1 MAKRMS
7 LCRLLLLVTVV
18 PTALAARSKAAR
30 DDYLVENLEQHEPAF
45 ASFDGKIYAGLVPMS
60 QKGGNDG
67 ELYFMMFDA
76 AEKVHEDTLIVWLN
90 GGPGCSSF
98 AGGLFFE
105 MGPVAVP
112 LRPAGYMG
120 STKLA
125 PLVPNEY
132 AWTKASAVMYLEQP
146 AGVGFSTGVAPESED
161 DLSSDFYSFI
171 NNFYDIFTE
180 FRDKRL
186 YIVGESYAGMYV
198 PSMAH
203 KIHQKNRKNKDP
215 SRHVNLAGIGIG
227 NGWMDARV
235 QGKAVIDYAYWHG
248 MIDARTKDAL
258 HDQFQVCLDGGIP
271 KPSPPFHA
279 FNTPDECGTMGAV
292 LSAAGA
298 GTLSDGKWSGG
309 PNTYDVTTWDR
320 YPVLLGRNGTI
331 DNFFNNLEIRSL
343 IHAPKSVMKWE
354 QCIPGAGRRLGELN
368 RMLMLEDDKPVSVV
382 PFVSELLD
390 DAGIDVLVY
399 NGDRDMSCC
408 VQGSEKLLNEMVWS
422 GQSSWLDPY
431 VTQRGLWLVD
441 GKVAGYAKSLK
452 GLNFVIV
459 YNSGHLVPYNVPRQA
474 LDLITRFLGSETF
487 ADVDLPIYPDAVSK
501 GSMGEAPKQAGTAV
515 VGAKSRNDEG
525 QNGHHGVSGYLVG
538 ILCFVAGFVVSL
550 IYDKYVHSKHASTYD
565 QLPSVPPSPGMGK
578 NLQIYE

>member
-1 MAKRMS
+1 MNLS
-7 LCRLLLLVTVV
+7 LLLLTVS
-18 PTALAARSKAAR
+18 TALAAPRKTSR
-30 DDYLVENLEQHEPAF
+30 ENYLVVKNNLEQHEPAF
-45 ASFDGKIYAGLVPMS
+45 TSFDGDIYAGHIPMH

-76 AEKVHEDTLIVWLN
+76 TEKVHDDTLVVWLN

-105 MGPVAVP
+105 MGPVTVP
-112 LRPAGYMG
+112 MRPAGYMG

-125 PLVPNEY
+125 PLQPNEY
-132 AWTKASAVMYLEQP
+132 AWTKASTVMYLEQP
-146 AGVGFSTGVAPESED
+146 AGVGFSTGIAPESED

-171 NNFYDIFTE
+171 NNVYDIFTD

-198 PSMAH
+198 PAMAH
-203 KIHQKNRKNKDP
+203 KVHQKNRKNKDP

-248 MIDARTKDAL
+248 MIDSTTKEAL
-258 HDQFQVCLDGGIP
+258 HDQFQVCLNGGTP

-298 GTLSDGKWSGG
+298 GTLHDAKWSGG
-309 PNTYDVTTWDR
+309 PNTYDVTTWDK

-331 DNFFNNLEIRSL
+331 DNFFNNPEIRRL
-343 IHAPKSVMKWE
+343 IHAPESVTKWT
-354 QCIPGAGRRLGELN
+354 QCIPGAGRRLSELD

-382 PFVSELLD
+382 PYVSELLD

-408 VQGSEKLLNEMVWS
+408 VQGSETLLNEMVWS

-441 GKVAGYAKSLK
+441 GEVAGYAKDFR
-452 GLNFVIV
+452 GLQFVVV

-474 LDLITRFLGSETF
+474 LDLITRFLGSQPF
-487 ADVDLPIYPDAVSK
+487 ADVDLPIYPDVISK
-501 GSMGEAPKQAGTAV
+501 EEMGKAAKQTSSASSVNKDTSEDAHEDG
-515 VGAKSRNDEG
+515 R
-525 QNGHHGVSGYLVG
+525 NGHAYLVG
-538 ILCFVAGFVVSL
+538 IVCFVAGIVSSL
-550 IYDKYVHSKHASTYD
+550 VYGKYVRSKHTYD
-565 QLPSVPPSPGMGK
+565 QLPSVPPSPSGMGK